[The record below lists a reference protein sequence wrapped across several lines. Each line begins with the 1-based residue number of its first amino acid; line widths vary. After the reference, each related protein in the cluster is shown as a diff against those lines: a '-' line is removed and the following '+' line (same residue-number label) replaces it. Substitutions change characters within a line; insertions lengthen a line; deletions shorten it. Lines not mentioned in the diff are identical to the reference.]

1 MAAKPSLPWRLGVA
15 GVSLLAAIAV
25 YTLVRLNPPDL
36 LEPLQIDSALRG
48 TQHWI
53 FGSAPSLFYTL
64 SIGVLIGACT
74 STPSSARLHCLIWV
88 LLASCLEL
96 SQAALIAAPFA
107 DWLSKTLPVSTW
119 NLLGPYFTRGVF
131 DWLDLLATLAGGA
144 IALTVLH
151 YLPMEARYEVD
162 L

>member
-1 MAAKPSLPWRLGVA
+1 MSAKPSLLWRLGA
-15 GVSLLAAIAV
+15 AAVSLLAAIAV

-74 STPSSARLHCLIWV
+74 STPSTARLHCLIWIM
-88 LLASCLEL
+88 LASCLEL

-107 DWLSKTLPVSTW
+107 DWLTEIVPVSTW
-119 NLLGPYFTRGVF
+119 NLVVPYFTRGVF

-144 IALTVLH
+144 IALMVLH
-151 YLPMEARYEVD
+151 YLPMETSDEV
-162 L
+162 